1 MSRFAGRID
10 VRTALVV
17 GAAVALI
24 GAYWAAVALS
34 QNYYLADA
42 PEGSSYSS
50 APGGTRVLASYLGEL
65 GIETDTLQ
73 TFETLPL
80 GGTIVVVAPEVLLN
94 PPSDAEVARLR
105 RWVEGGGRLVLVGV
119 GAEPLAGEGLS
130 GRAREGRDGA
140 LLRPLLPV
148 RYAHGVERVKVGPER
163 VLVDSPRWATV
174 LKDRG
179 GQALLVYAV
188 GEGEVV
194 WLASSFPVSNGGIG
208 EADNARFATL
218 LAAGATPVHFDE
230 YHHGFVRGGGVW
242 QRLGQG
248 GRAAALL
255 GLLGVAVLL
264 WSVSRRIGPPIAV
277 GSVRE
282 ARTGAYIG
290 SLAGLYRAA
299 GARAPALA
307 SLAEGLRTALARRY
321 GSVEAGIA
329 RDAGAREALQDALNY
344 DEAAGE
350 DRFVSVARGIARARR
365 EVEGRDG

>member
-1 MSRFAGRID
+1 MSRLFGRLD
-10 VRTALVV
+10 ARTALVV

-42 PEGSSYSS
+42 PEGSTFSS
-50 APGGTRVLASYLGEL
+50 APEGTRVLASYLGEL

-73 TFETLPL
+73 TFDTLPA

-94 PPSDAEVARLR
+94 PPSDIEVARVR
-105 RWVEGGGRLVLVGV
+105 RWVEGGGRLVLVGI
-119 GAEPLAGEGLS
+119 GAEPLAGPDLS
-130 GRAREGRDGA
+130 GRARDGRDGA
-140 LLRPLLPV
+140 MLPPLLPV

-174 LKDRG
+174 LKDGG
-179 GQALLVYAV
+179 GQALLVHAV

-194 WLASSFPVSNGGIG
+194 WLASAYPVTNAGIG

-218 LAAGATPVHFDE
+218 LAAGAQPVHFDE
-230 YHHGFVRGGGVW
+230 YHHGFVRGGGIW

-255 GLLGVAVLL
+255 GLLGAATLL
-264 WSVSRRIGPPIAV
+264 WSVSRRIGPPIA
-277 GSVRE
+277 SAPARE
-282 ARTGAYIG
+282 VRTGAYIG

-299 GARAPALA
+299 GARVPALA
-307 SLAEGLRTALARRY
+307 SLAEGLRSSLARRY
-321 GSVEAGIA
+321 GSVEAGLA
-329 RDAGAREALQDALNY
+329 RDAGARQALRDAEAY

-350 DRFVSVARGIARARR
+350 DRFVSVARTIARARR
-365 EVEGRDG
+365 EVDGRDG